1 MTQRILA
8 MAWLTCKAA
17 IRFRLVWVLGALLV
31 AAVVLLPLLVK
42 DDGTARGFTQILLT
56 YTLSSITG
64 LLGLATL
71 WLACGTLARDI
82 EECQIQVVAVKPIAR
97 WEIWVGKWLGIM
109 FLNAALVG
117 VAGAAVYSLLH
128 YRAAKLPEHQQ
139 RILQNEVLVAR
150 ASLREPVPDFRAEAR
165 RIVAEYR
172 RDNPLTPLDEQ
183 LWLKQV
189 EEGLKSRD
197 QVVPQNFQRV
207 WNFDLGWTAQ
217 RISDQPLYL
226 RFKFYVAQTNAAG
239 TYATTIVAGPPH
251 DPAKWRRDINL
262 AGSTFHEIPV
272 PPGLFDE
279 KGAIQIGVRNYSE
292 TSFLFPVEEGLELLY
307 RDGTFALNFARGLGI
322 ILCWLGLMAAL
333 GLAAAS
339 FLSFPVA
346 AFLSLALMTVVFSSN
361 TMSVVVEEGT
371 VMGLNHETG
380 QAYGRSILDLIL
392 IPIFSALLKLIQL
405 VQGFSPIEHL
415 STGRSIGWWELGR
428 AIGQIVLLLGGM
440 FAAVGIGLFTRREL
454 ATAQGVN

>member
-1 MTQRILA
+1 MQRILA

-17 IRFRLVWVLGALLV
+17 IRFRLVWVLGGLLV
-31 AAVVLLPLLVK
+31 AAVVLLPLLLK

-97 WEIWVGKWLGIM
+97 WEIWIGKWLGIM
-109 FLNAALVG
+109 FLNIAFVG
-117 VAGAAVYSLLH
+117 VAGASVYFLLH
-128 YRAAKLPEHQQ
+128 YRAARLPEHQQ
-139 RILQNEVLVAR
+139 RILHNEVLVAR
-150 ASLREPVPDFRAEAR
+150 ASLREPLPDFRAEAK
-165 RIVAEYR
+165 RILTEYR

-183 LWLKQV
+183 LWLQQV

-197 QVVPQNFQRV
+197 QVVPQNYQRV

-217 RISDQPLYL
+217 RLREQPLYI
-226 RFKFYVAQTNAAG
+226 RFKFHVAQTNAAG
-239 TYATTIVAGPPH
+239 TYATSIIAGSPQEPE
-251 DPAKWRRDINL
+251 KWRRDVNL
-262 AGSTFHEIPV
+262 AGSTFHEILV
-272 PPGLFDE
+272 PPGLFDDQ
-279 KGAIQIGVRNYSE
+279 GAIQIGIRNYSG

-346 AFLSLALMTVVFSSN
+346 AFFSLALMAVVFSSN

-371 VMGLNHETG
+371 VMGVSHETG
-380 QAYGRSILDLIL
+380 QAYSRSILDWIL
-392 IPIFSALLKLIQL
+392 VPIFSGLLKIIQL
-405 VQGFSPIEHL
+405 VQGFSPIESL
-415 STGRSIGWWELGR
+415 STGRSIGWWELAR
-428 AIGQIVLLLGGM
+428 AMGQIVIVLGGM
-440 FAAVGIGLFTRREL
+440 FASAGIVLFTRREL